1 MACFFVGSFYL
12 TIFHFYI
19 NVNLLIVLKKIILIL
34 TLIPHSMNN
43 SQYENMGVDP
53 DKDSVRESFEKII
66 KNEYPGAFVNIV
78 TDPFD
83 PTRALTQHQDGDGSK
98 FIQRLLHYYETGN
111 ANIFGGMVDD
121 GIGMNAGDI
130 AASGFVSGPWLI
142 SDVLDL
148 SLPGDLKKV
157 VMSAVARRFQELL
170 SLYEDQ
176 GFQIKFLGGETADL
190 PDQVLSGVFNV
201 AVTAW
206 NQKSELITGNVR
218 AGDIIFGLKSD
229 GQASW
234 EDQFNSGIMSNG
246 LTMGRTVL
254 MRTDYNQKYPHLK
267 GRNAYR
273 GRYLSNDYLQE
284 LSGMSVGEA
293 LTSPTRQWAF
303 AIKKLIDLLKEADAL
318 QFLHGISM
326 NTGGGAT
333 KIRRVG
339 TGGITYRKH
348 MPPPPPIFRLIKTES
363 KELWRNMYKSFNCG
377 IGIDIIGEPDKVFL
391 AAVEETAKL
400 CQLQAP
406 VLGEC
411 VESLQPQN
419 EVILRTPF
427 GEFQY

>member
-1 MACFFVGSFYL
+1 MS
-12 TIFHFYI
+12 
-19 NVNLLIVLKKIILIL
+19 
-34 TLIPHSMNN
+34 
-43 SQYENMGVDP
+43 SQYEEMGVDP
-53 DKDSVRESFEKII
+53 NKDSVREAFEKII
-66 KNEYPGAFVNIV
+66 NNEYPGAFVNIV

-83 PTRALTQHQDGDGSK
+83 PTRAMTQHQDGDGSK

-121 GIGMNAGDI
+121 GMSMNTGDI
-130 AASGFVSGPWLI
+130 AASGFVSGPWLM
-142 SDVLDL
+142 SDVLDV
-148 SLPGDLKKV
+148 SLRADLKKT
-157 VMSAVARRFQELL
+157 VMSAVARRFQEIL

-201 AVTAW
+201 AITAW
-206 NQKSELITGNVR
+206 APKSELVLGNTR
-218 AGDIIFGLKSD
+218 AGDIIFGFQSD
-229 GQASW
+229 GQAEW
-234 EDQFNSGIMSNG
+234 EDQFNSGIMANG
-246 LTMGRTVL
+246 LTMARTVL

-267 GRNAYR
+267 GCNPYR
-273 GRYLSNDYLQE
+273 GRHFSNYYPEE
-284 LSGMSVGEA
+284 LMGMSVGEA

-303 AIKKLIDLLKEADAL
+303 VIKKLIDLLKEADAL

-339 TGGITYRKH
+339 VGGITYRKN
-348 MPPPPPIFRLIKTES
+348 MPSPPPIFRLIQAES
-363 KELWRNMYKSFNCG
+363 KEVWKNMYQSFNCG
-377 IGIDIIGEPDKVFL
+377 IGIDIVGEPDKVFL

-411 VESLQPQN
+411 VDSLQPQN

-427 GEFQY
+427 GEFEY

>member
-1 MACFFVGSFYL
+1 MS
-12 TIFHFYI
+12 
-19 NVNLLIVLKKIILIL
+19 
-34 TLIPHSMNN
+34 
-43 SQYENMGVDP
+43 SQYEDMGVDP
-53 DKDSVRESFEKII
+53 NKDSVRESFEKII
-66 KNEYPGAFVNIV
+66 DNECPGAFVNIV

-83 PTRALTQHQDGDGSK
+83 PSRALTQHQDGDGSK

-121 GIGMNAGDI
+121 GVGMNAGDI
-130 AASGFVSGPWLI
+130 AASGFVSGPWLM

-148 SLPGDLKKV
+148 NLPDDLKKI
-157 VMSAVARRFQELL
+157 VMSMVALRFQEIL
-170 SLYEDQ
+170 SLYHDQ

-190 PDQVLSGVFNV
+190 RDQVLSAVFNV

-206 NQKSELITGNVR
+206 NQKSELVTGNVR
-218 AGDIIFGLKSD
+218 AGDIIFGFRSD
-229 GQASW
+229 GRALW
-234 EDQFNSGIMSNG
+234 ERKKNSGIMSNG
-246 LTMGRTVL
+246 LTMGRTIL
-254 MRTDYNQKYPHLK
+254 MRTDYNQKYPQLK
-267 GRNAYR
+267 GRNPYR
-273 GRYLSNDYLQE
+273 GRYLSDEYPKE
-284 LSGMSVGEA
+284 LLGMSVGEA

-303 AIKKLIDLLKEADAL
+303 VIKKLIDLLKESGAL

-339 TGGITYRKH
+339 TGGISYRKN
-348 MPPPPPIFRLIKTES
+348 MPEPPPLFRLIQKES
-363 KELWRNMYKSFNCG
+363 KETWRNMYESFNCG
-377 IGIDIIGEPDKVFL
+377 IGIDVVGEPDKVFL

-411 VESLQPQN
+411 VDSLQPQN